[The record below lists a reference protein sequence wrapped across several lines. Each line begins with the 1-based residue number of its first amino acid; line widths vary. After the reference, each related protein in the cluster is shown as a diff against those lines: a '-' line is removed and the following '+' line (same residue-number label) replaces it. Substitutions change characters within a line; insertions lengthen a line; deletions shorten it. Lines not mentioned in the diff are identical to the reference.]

1 MSRVVSRIQQLI
13 ALATNDHAAAE
24 EARTAARI
32 AARLIHGHGIELKDP
47 AETSTAPP
55 PPKTIRSRYA
65 GRCIVCG
72 RDYNVGDTV
81 KWTKGRGTAHVKCGD
96 T

>member
-1 MSRVVSRIQQLI
+1 MSRIVSRIQQLI
-13 ALATNDHAAAE
+13 ALATNDNAATE

-47 AETSTAPP
+47 AEMSAP

-65 GRCIVCG
+65 GRCIICS
-72 RDYNVGDTV
+72 RDYDIGDTV
-81 KWTKGRGTAHVKCGD
+81 KWTRGRGSAHVNCD
-96 T
+96 AR